1 MLVIFL
7 LSNESAGVSSGRS
20 TVIVSILSGSFHL
33 GTPQMILTFLVR
45 KSAHIIAYFILG
57 ILIFNV
63 VRNYQ
68 IRRISMIAIALGLA
82 FCYAASDEFHQLF
95 VVGRSCELRDII
107 IDTTASLAGIL
118 VTSLICW
125 ILAKNKTK
133 QDRL

>member
-1 MLVIFL
+1 MIFL
-7 LSNESAGVSSGRS
+7 LSNEPAGVSSGRS
-20 TVIVSILSGSFHL
+20 AVIVNILSGSFCL
-33 GTPQMILTFLVR
+33 GMPQAILTFLVR

-63 VRNYQ
+63 VRNCK
-68 IRRISMIAIALGLA
+68 IRRVLMIFIALGLA

-95 VVGRSCELRDII
+95 VVGRSCELRDIM

-118 VTSLICW
+118 VTSLICR

-133 QDRL
+133 